1 MNTAMATTVER
12 AFLIKGPMQSGG
24 AIKKATAVLFASE
37 QPKLST
43 LAEAGFVNR
52 RFFPLT
58 VDTVTLGQGSRLKG
72 IHTTPTMYVF
82 DQPSDTRNVAVATK
96 ADGWQMRKCNGSF
109 VHILPMVSELAAGKK
124 AN

>member
-1 MNTAMATTVER
+1 MNIAIAEK
-12 AFLIKGPMQSGG
+12 AFLIRGPMQKGDG
-24 AIKKATAVLFASE
+24 LRKATAVLFATE

-58 VDTVTLGQGSRLKG
+58 VDTVTLSQGSRLKG
-72 IHTTPTMYVF
+72 LHTAPTMYVF
-82 DQPSDTRNVAVATK
+82 DQPSDLSNVAVATK

-109 VHILPMVSELAAGKK
+109 VRILPMVSELAIGKK